1 MSPCLD
7 PCVLRERTPY
17 HPNPSEMKDRM
28 DGAEVEEKMTFSN
41 EEEGRVRAMRSLQD
55 TRSTTF

>member
-1 MSPCLD
+1 
-7 PCVLRERTPY
+7 
-17 HPNPSEMKDRM
+17 MKDRM